1 MSSCLIEVKI
11 GEPVVEIESGR
22 IGKLKDIKL
31 VPNGVVDPRLVVV
44 LYVEMENPNGKTSL
58 MSATSN
64 KFKALESF
72 EYDEMYPSVHMNRLI
87 EKKESE
93 KFQEEYKPG
102 WS

>member
-1 MSSCLIEVKI
+1 M
-11 GEPVVEIESGR
+11 EIETGR

-64 KFKALESF
+64 KFRALEDF
-72 EYDEMYPSVHMNRLI
+72 EYDEMYPSVHMNGLI
-87 EKKESE
+87 EKREKEV
-93 KFQEEYKPG
+93 EEYKPS